1 MDFLSCM
8 VPSKNK
14 IKNTIKSHFFLW
26 GIIPNTSQWHKH
38 MEAKDIINQL
48 IHMIDKKVFLQGSTK
63 KTHKNKKLLV
73 INSLISLPDWT
84 FHKSHVSLLCVSQGA
99 RVNLSARLCATIAE
113 AGVFT
118 VSVGDALLGLFG
130 DSLLVMHERTARHAP
145 IISLWYKT
153 ANSASLQ
160 PTRRSKTLSPRSRS
174 DKWLV
179 LSGYM

>member
-1 MDFLSCM
+1 M
-8 VPSKNK
+8 
-14 IKNTIKSHFFLW
+14 
-26 GIIPNTSQWHKH
+26 
-38 MEAKDIINQL
+38 
-48 IHMIDKKVFLQGSTK
+48 
-63 KTHKNKKLLV
+63 
-73 INSLISLPDWT
+73 
-84 FHKSHVSLLCVSQGA
+84 
-99 RVNLSARLCATIAE
+99 CATIAE

-174 DKWLV
+174 DK
-179 LSGYM
+179 